1 MSPHTFNI
9 NKIDTTHVGSTQL
22 TADQLK
28 EAKKRMKDFDKRDEE
43 KFRLNESKNN
53 FESILYSFRDWVQ
66 VEENLPFVGEK
77 RQEEILAEIME
88 HLDWLD
94 YGDADKATY
103 KDFNEKYSKLR

>member
-1 MSPHTFNI
+1 
-9 NKIDTTHVGSTQL
+9 
-22 TADQLK
+22 
-28 EAKKRMKDFDKRDEE
+28 
-43 KFRLNESKNN
+43 
-53 FESILYSFRDWVQ
+53 
-66 VEENLPFVGEK
+66 VGEK